1 MALDQAQYFENARAI
16 YDWWRAR
23 GMSHVFACAMLA
35 QADAESSLDPS
46 AIGDHDEAFGL
57 HQLHMDRIKLI
68 RDGDKEWPGCGID
81 ISKLPAIP
89 TQLEAVLWE
98 LRRSERHA
106 LKEILAATTASDAG
120 AAASRFYERPGAKGQ
135 AERRGQLARKWDAYF
150 QQRHG
155 GG

>member
-1 MALDQAQYFENARAI
+1 MALDQAQYFANARAI

-68 RDGDKEWPGCGID
+68 RDGDKQWPGRGID

-89 TQLEAVLWE
+89 PQLDAVFWE
-98 LRRSERHA
+98 LRHSEQHA
-106 LKEILAATTASDAG
+106 LTEILAATTAVDAG
-120 AAASRFYERPGAKGQ
+120 AAASRFYERPGANGQ
-135 AERRGQLARKWDAYF
+135 AEKRGQLAQKWDAYF

-155 GG
+155 EG

>member
-1 MALDQAQYFENARAI
+1 MALDQAQYFENAREI
-16 YDWWRAR
+16 YAWWRAR

-35 QADAESSLDPS
+35 QADAESSLDPG
-46 AIGDHDEAFGL
+46 AVGDHDEAFGL

-68 RDGDKEWPGCGID
+68 RDGDKQWPGRGID

-89 TQLEAVLWE
+89 TQLDAVFWE
-98 LRRSERHA
+98 LRHSEQHA
-106 LKEILAATTASDAG
+106 LQEILAATTAGDAG

-135 AERRGQLARKWDAYF
+135 AEKRGQLARKWDAYF